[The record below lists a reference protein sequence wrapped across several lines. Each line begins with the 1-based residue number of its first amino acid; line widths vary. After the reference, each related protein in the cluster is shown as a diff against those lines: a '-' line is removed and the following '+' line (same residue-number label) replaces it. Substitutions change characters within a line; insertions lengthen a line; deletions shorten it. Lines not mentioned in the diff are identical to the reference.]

1 MIAPRAVSL
10 SRSPQ
15 HAVAEAKCGLTA
27 SRLSPENRVS
37 YVPTTTPDN
46 RKVSTCHPAQ
56 RQHAASVPTP
66 ACPRADAARG
76 AQTGPSPRR
85 PTRRVSAASGSI
97 LWQAAPQRL
106 LTFLEYG
113 GAPPMRSGDMRRAHA
128 SPAASSPLRPVL
140 PVTGRALGAQA
151 GAEPIARRL
160 RAGFLTWEPQ
170 VRAACACHRDAA
182 PQTLTPRESQPRPR
196 SAPGARLSQAER
208 RKARGFR
215 AQAGPPGLGPP
226 SPATE
231 ALARGSCRRNAR
243 FAVRLLSVWC
253 PLLDH
258 FSASISP
265 PANPSSPV
273 PNVREACP
281 LTVQVQ
287 SVFHLQFVFL
297 NLLMLHSHLILSFTS
312 RSALN
317 TAILCSAAPRAAA

>member
-37 YVPTTTPDN
+37 YAPTTTPDN

-170 VRAACACHRDAA
+170 VRAACACPADPDPPRVAA
-182 PQTLTPRESQPRPR
+182 QTALGAGRPAVPGGAAEGPRLPGAGRAPRTGPPFPCHG
-196 SAPGARLSQAER
+196 SPGARLLPAER
-208 RKARGFR
+208 TLRG
-215 AQAGPPGLGPP
+215 ASAVCLVSSSGPFLCLDL
-226 SPATE
+226 PA
-231 ALARGSCRRNAR
+231 C
-243 FAVRLLSVWC
+243 
-253 PLLDH
+253 
-258 FSASISP
+258 
-265 PANPSSPV
+265 
-273 PNVREACP
+273 
-281 LTVQVQ
+281 
-287 SVFHLQFVFL
+287 
-297 NLLMLHSHLILSFTS
+297 
-312 RSALN
+312 
-317 TAILCSAAPRAAA
+317 

>member
-37 YVPTTTPDN
+37 YAPTTTPDN

-151 GAEPIARRL
+151 GPRQVPSPSHGVCAPASSRGSRRCERHAR
-160 RAGFLTWEPQ
+160 
-170 VRAACACHRDAA
+170 A

-317 TAILCSAAPRAAA
+317 TAILCSAAPRAAT